1 MTDIAKLGLYVDS
14 TGVVRATDHLGKFGK
29 EGQRAEGI
37 AGKFGKTGKA
47 AFGAIAVAAAGAVS
61 AIASIGGAVSVI
73 RQFET
78 SMSQVSAITGATKGE
93 LEALRDV
100 AKDLGS
106 TTEFSAAQAADGLRF
121 LGMAGL
127 NAAES
132 MKAIP
137 AVLDLA
143 TAASMGLAEAADIS
157 SNVLSGFGLEA
168 GAAAQVADVLA
179 AASSRANTSVSQ
191 LGNAMSTV
199 APISSALGIDLAD
212 TAAAIGVL
220 SDAGI
225 QGERAGTALRGVLA
239 SLAGP
244 TAQAQEALAQY
255 GITAAQVNPETQ
267 SLTEIFGLLAER
279 GLSTADAMTIFGR
292 EAASGA
298 LVLAEASTRVG
309 EFGEELRDAEGA
321 AADMAAIM
329 RDNLGGAANTLMSTV
344 QGLAI
349 ALGEAGLTAVLIGA
363 LKVATEFARGLTNVA
378 VAVGDF
384 FAKFQGKDQIQAAFE
399 QATDNVTI
407 ALGDQI
413 RQLGQL
419 QQAMQNSGAISL
431 TVAES
436 RLSEAEAIREVIA
449 AEKEQLVQ
457 KTLLDAG
464 YGELLGRLEATRAA
478 MRGVNAALSEGDGA
492 AAMQVESYRQLE
504 QTMVALLDEQQA
516 MLESARETVTLSE
529 EQEQALSDAETAAST
544 LRTQI
549 QNIKDGLV
557 LVNGQW
563 VDVVTLS
570 DRAAARSEAASA
582 AARGLAA
589 SLSGAAAQA
598 RVLVANLGFVPTALG
613 SLAEKVA
620 SQVESMT
627 IANASLR
634 DQIDNGTSASI
645 AAIKAER
652 DVLLNR
658 MELEG
663 ADMVAQSE
671 AIKRFDDKI
680 AVLEALTGTNESL
693 TDALAETTSATT
705 ASGGAASAAA
715 KEFDKFADE
724 IERLNEAADP
734 MRKFNRELDH
744 LNRLNETGQLTEGAY
759 AEAFRDMNAELVES
773 TPLLAGLNDG
783 FGQFIDYALDGFKD
797 GMAGI
802 WDIFKRT
809 LASMIATAAKSRITF
824 GLGMAATGG
833 AGAAAAGQ
841 PGGGIMSSIL
851 PSVFGGSGL
860 LAGVGA
866 GASAALGLGGYT
878 SAGIFSIGANAA
890 TAAAATGAS
899 ALSATIG
906 AALPVIGIG
915 LALVGLFKKT
925 EVLVAE
931 GVRARIDGAMLELDS
946 YEKTKKDN
954 MFGMSSGFSRDFDR
968 MDDEVQSAVQARL
981 NATIASLQ
989 AFGLGTDLTGFSFS
1003 KRTEIKDGET
1013 FEGESEE
1020 VIREALS
1027 AAIEYA
1033 TDGALNAFARSGE
1046 DMAGTLERLVT
1057 SLNSVNPILATL
1069 GDNILPLSLDGAAA
1083 ASALADLAGG
1093 LEAFGSKAAFV
1104 FENFLTDQERLNVAT
1119 QQLNDTFGAMS
1130 VALPETH
1137 AQFRALMD
1145 AQDLSTEAGRQLY
1158 TALLDVA
1165 PLFVEVKGTA
1175 QDAAGALEELAAQ
1188 NTAVTSAMSDL
1199 RAAIAAE
1206 VSPLQDQLRV
1216 AQDAMRESESVANA
1230 LRSALRNMRT
1240 ESQRSRVRASAQ
1252 DTLRGM
1258 LSAGRISD
1266 TEAFR
1271 DALSVVQEPSE
1282 NLFGSFVEYQRDFYR
1297 TANLIS
1303 SLETKADRQLSADQR
1318 TASGIET
1325 QISQLNAL
1333 IGQYDTQ
1340 ISATMSVANAVRSL
1354 EDALTAQQEA
1364 ATAASPAS
1372 REDAYLAAN
1381 PDVAAAVA
1389 AGMFS
1394 SGAEHFALHGQ
1405 FEDRPAFANG
1415 GMHTGGV
1422 RLVGER
1428 GPELEVTGPS
1438 RIYSASQTK
1447 DMMHDDVLRK
1457 EVREM
1462 KEYIREL
1469 VKINHKQE
1477 RTLKEIE
1484 IQGETT

>member
-1 MTDIAKLGLYVDS
+1 MQLAELILRARTDDLRRARGDLDDLRNTGARTEQGITGSMGKVSQGFSSAAIAAS
-14 TGVVRATDHLGKFGK
+14 KF
-29 EGQRAEGI
+29 A
-37 AGKFGKTGKA
+37 AGA
-47 AFGAIAVAAAGAVS
+47 AAAVAASV
-61 AIASIGGAVSVI
+61 SIGQAVSVI

-78 SMSQVSAITGATKGE
+78 SMSQVAAITGATGVE
-93 LEALRDV
+93 LSALRDV
-100 AKDLGS
+100 AKELGS
-106 TTEFSAAQAADGLRF
+106 TTEFSAAQAADGLKF
-121 LGMAGL
+121 LGMAGF

-132 MKAIP
+132 IAAIP

-143 TAASMGLAEAADIS
+143 TASAMDLASAADIS
-157 SNVLSGFGLEA
+157 SNVLSGFGMAA
-168 GAAAQVADVLA
+168 GDAAQVADVLA
-179 AASSRANTSVSQ
+179 FAASNANTSVQQ
-191 LGNAMSTV
+191 LGGAMSTA
-199 APISSALGIDLAD
+199 APIAAALGIDLQD
-212 TAAAIGVL
+212 TAAAIGVM

-244 TAQAQEALAQY
+244 TDAAADALSKY
-255 GITAAQVNPETQ
+255 GLTAAQVNPE
-267 SLTEIFGLLAER
+267 SVALADIFATLRDR

-298 LVLAEASTRVG
+298 LVLTEAAGRVG
-309 EFGEELRDAEGA
+309 EFGDELRGAEGA
-321 AADMAAIM
+321 AADMAGIM
-329 RDNLGGAANTLMSTV
+329 RDNLAGSANSALSAL
-344 QGLAI
+344 QGLALAI
-349 ALGEAGLTAVLIGA
+349 GEAGLTAVLRAGLDGA
-363 LKVATEFARGLTNVA
+363 TALVRGLTRLVEIGGSVIDWVTSFGTFETTLRNV
-378 VAVGDF
+378 
-384 FAKFQGKDQIQAAFE
+384 QAASDTANLAIADTLAQVNALSVAEMGGRQVSLDYAGAKLE
-399 QATDNVTI
+399 QAR
-407 ALGDQI
+407 ASY
-413 RQLGQL
+413 
-419 QQAMQNSGAISL
+419 AA
-431 TVAES
+431 
-436 RLSEAEAIREVIA
+436 AEAIREERIEQIMAGDEYQSLIAKQIQLNDNIAMIQDILSESPSKAALDMMEFMRDPTDPDNLDGFTVQLERSLEKLRATVAQQQLLTGTVGETNEEMQAALRQIGLYEAAIAAAKDGTVVLGAETSNAADTTAALARLAGQVDFGNAVSSAQSLADWLGISLSRAMALAATTPAMADEDLLMSQGVIPDA
-449 AEKEQLVQ
+449 NARAAQREAVENFNRMSAAMNRVGGSARSAGKAVSDAEKEVEKLNDEIQ
-457 KTLLDAG
+457 
-464 YGELLGRLEATRAA
+464 RLEESADPAKKFRREMEQLDKLLAN
-478 MRGVNAALSEGDGA
+478 GLSDGA
-492 AAMQVESYRQLE
+492 YRKAVEDLN
-504 QTMVALLDEQQA
+504 
-516 MLESARETVTLSE
+516 E
-529 EQEQALSDAETAAST
+529 ELVNSTPILSD
-544 LRTQI
+544 L
-549 QNIKDGLV
+549 N
-557 LVNGQW
+557 
-563 VDVVTLS
+563 
-570 DRAAARSEAASA
+570 SA
-582 AARGLAA
+582 FGD
-589 SLSGAAAQA
+589 
-598 RVLVANLGFVPTALG
+598 FV
-613 SLAEKVA
+613 
-620 SQVESMT
+620 
-627 IANASLR
+627 
-634 DQIDNGTSASI
+634 
-645 AAIKAER
+645 
-652 DVLLNR
+652 
-658 MELEG
+658 
-663 ADMVAQSE
+663 
-671 AIKRFDDKI
+671 
-680 AVLEALTGTNESL
+680 
-693 TDALAETTSATT
+693 
-705 ASGGAASAAA
+705 
-715 KEFDKFADE
+715 
-724 IERLNEAADP
+724 
-734 MRKFNRELDH
+734 
-744 LNRLNETGQLTEGAY
+744 
-759 AEAFRDMNAELVES
+759 
-773 TPLLAGLNDG
+773 
-783 FGQFIDYALDGFKD
+783 DYAFDGFKD

-809 LASMIATAAKSRITF
+809 LTNMIATAAKSRITF
-824 GLGMAATGG
+824 GIGMVATGG

-841 PGGGIMSSIL
+841 PGGILSGAGGISNMLGGLWGTASAPGLFGGAGLLGMGGGTGIL
-851 PSVFGGSGL
+851 GLGAGSGL
-860 LAGVGA
+860 ATT
-866 GASAALGLGGYT
+866 LGG
-878 SAGIFSIGANAA
+878 GAFG
-890 TAAAATGAS
+890 AAAS
-899 ALSATIG
+899 I
-906 AALPVIGIG
+906 ALPVIGVG
-915 LALVGLFKKT
+915 LALGALFKKT
-925 EVLVAE
+925 EVVVAN

-981 NATIASLQ
+981 NATIASLE

-1033 TDGALNAFARSGE
+1033 TDGALDAFTRSGE

-1057 SLNSVNPILATL
+1057 SLNSVNPIVDML

-1093 LEAFGSKAAFV
+1093 LEAFGGKAAFV
-1104 FENFLTDQERLNVAT
+1104 FENFLTDQERLNFAT
-1119 QQLNDTFGAMS
+1119 QQLNATFGAMS

-1137 AQFRALMD
+1137 AQFRALME

-1175 QDAAGALEELAAQ
+1175 QDAAGALAEVAAQ
-1188 NTAVTSAMSDL
+1188 NSAVTSAMSDL

-1230 LRSALRNMRT
+1230 LRNALRNMRT

-1252 DTLRGM
+1252 ATLSNM
-1258 LSAGRISD
+1258 LSAGRVTD

-1364 ATAASPAS
+1364 AAMAASPAS

-1415 GMHTGGV
+1415 GMHSGGM

-1447 DMMHDDVLRK
+1447 QMMHDDVLRK

-1469 VKINHKQE
+1469 VKINNKQE

-1484 IQGETT
+1484 IQGETA